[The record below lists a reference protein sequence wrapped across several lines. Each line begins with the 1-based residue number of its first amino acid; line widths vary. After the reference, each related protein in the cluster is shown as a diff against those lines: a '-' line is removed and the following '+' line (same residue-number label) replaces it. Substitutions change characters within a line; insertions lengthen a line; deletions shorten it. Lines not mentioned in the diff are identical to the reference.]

1 MFIDFTEVELASG
14 KGGKGSVHFRREK
27 YVPKGGPDGG
37 DGGRGGHVIFQADV
51 NLHTLQDVRY
61 KRKYHADDGKPGAG
75 SMKSGKNGQD
85 VIVKVPVGTIVRRKD
100 TGEVVVD
107 FVDEYDSKIICKG
120 GKGGRGNVHFKSATN
135 QSPRKAEPGLPGEMG
150 KFEIELK
157 VLADVGLV
165 GLPNSGKSTLLSRI
179 SAARPKIA
187 DYPFTTLE
195 PKLGIVKYGEYQSFV
210 MADIPGLIQGASE
223 GKGLGHQFLK
233 HVERNKVLLYLID
246 TMDETPMET
255 YTILRKEVL
264 DFNPDLIAKPF
275 LICRTKADLKNEVSA
290 EWADFETEPLV
301 ISSVTGEGLDPLIS
315 ELVKLID

>member
-37 DGGRGGHVIFQADV
+37 DGGRGGHVVFQSDA

-61 KRKYHADDGKPGAG
+61 KRKYHADDGKPGSGA
-75 SMKSGKNGQD
+75 MKSGKNGQD

-100 TGEVVVD
+100 TSKVVVD
-107 FVDEYDSKIICKG
+107 FVEEYDSKVICKG

-135 QSPRKAEPGLPGEMG
+135 QSPRKAEPGLPGEKR

-233 HVERNKVLLYLID
+233 HIERNKVLLYLID

-255 YTILRKEVL
+255 YAILRKEVL

-275 LICRTKADLKNEVSA
+275 LICRSKADLKNEVSA
-290 EWADFETEPLV
+290 EWEDFETEPLV
-301 ISSVTGEGLDPLIS
+301 ISSVTGEGLDLLIS